1 MWKNIKFYNT
11 KEMTEREGTA
21 EQQQQKT
28 HKGRTMQDNA
38 TKPPLVEKHYS
49 VG

>member
-1 MWKNIKFYNT
+1 
-11 KEMTEREGTA
+11 MTEREGTA